1 MAVSLEEL
9 LSKLDSSPND
19 LDLIN
24 EVAMAYYQ
32 NPEWVKDDEDLKFF
46 ERAYNTKKTVKTTNN
61 LAWQLYFE
69 YGDSERSLVILNE
82 CLALNPSS
90 HFPYNQIGY
99 IQLNLENYEEALKYL
114 KLAQDRSDSRD
125 IVNNI
130 GVAYFYLGNY
140 DEAKSYFVKASN
152 LNDIENISL
161 YNLAVTNLALNNAS
175 ETEKF
180 LGSLVNNINNE
191 KFDVICSYEIA
202 SVYSEMDYY
211 DKATA
216 LVIELGL
223 DGIDVSDWP
232 DLGYALYKVN
242 PTLFDETINSL
253 IDERREW
260 IIELDNEHEDWE
272 DYSPADKLER
282 IEELREEIKL
292 RESLKVK
299 FEMGKPDSKLT
310 LFNEHC
316 GCLLF
321 GCEMHG
327 NPMDDCN

>member
-32 NPEWVKDDEDLKFF
+32 NSEWVKDDEDLKFF
-46 ERAYNTKKTVKTTNN
+46 ERAYNTKKTVRTTNN

-152 LNDIENISL
+152 LNDNENISL

-175 ETEKF
+175 ETEKL
-180 LGSLVNNINNE
+180 LGTLVNNIKNE

-202 SVYSEMDYY
+202 SVYSEMDCY

-232 DLGYALYKVN
+232 DLGYALYSVN

-272 DYSPADKLER
+272 DYSPAEKLER

-292 RESLKVK
+292 RKSLKAK
-299 FEMGKPDSKLT
+299 FEMGKPESKLT

>member
-32 NPEWVKDDEDLKFF
+32 NSEWVKDDEDLKFF

-114 KLAQDRSDSRD
+114 KLAQDRTDSRD

-272 DYSPADKLER
+272 DYSPAEKLER